1 MKTIYDFNWI
11 VRDEH
16 GLLYGFHSK
25 PKRIDT
31 GNFIQR
37 SFKYYPIKGEERTLI
52 PETSREFGFIHR
64 YQLIHV
70 SEVGKARKKYYEEN
84 EK

>member
-11 VRDEH
+11 VRDEY

-25 PKRIDT
+25 PKAIDV
-31 GNFIQR
+31 GNVIFR
-37 SFKYYPIKGEERTLI
+37 KTKYYPIKGEERTLI
-52 PETSREFGFIHR
+52 PETSREFSFVYR

-70 SEVGKARKKYYEEN
+70 SEIGEARKKHYEGSN
-84 EK
+84 